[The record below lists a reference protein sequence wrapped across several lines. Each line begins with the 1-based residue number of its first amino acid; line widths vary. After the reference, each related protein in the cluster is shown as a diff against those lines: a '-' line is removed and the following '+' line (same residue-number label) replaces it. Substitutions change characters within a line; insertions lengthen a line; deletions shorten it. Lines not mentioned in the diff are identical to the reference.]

1 MRDLLLAALL
11 FYACA
16 RAVRAPWVGIVA
28 WTIVSIMN
36 PHKLS
41 WVLGQLPVAA
51 MVGGATL
58 VGIVFSRDRKRYPWR
73 RETVVLVMMMLW
85 FSLTSLL
92 APVSADAFELWKKVM
107 KIDFMILV
115 SIGVLY
121 SRRHIMALA
130 AAIAF
135 SIGFYGFKGG
145 IFTLSTGGS
154 YRVWGPE
161 GSYIEGNNEI
171 ALVLVMTIPLL
182 RFLQLNV
189 ANRWIKHFLM
199 ATQVLSAVAALG
211 TQSRGA
217 LLALASMAVMLWWR
231 GKQKFL
237 PGIGLLLVSV
247 CLIAFMPSEWSDR
260 MNTIN
265 NYDQDESAM
274 GRINAWWMAWNLAKD
289 HFFGGGFDVI
299 SAENFARYAPVAH
312 DVHAAHSIYF
322 QILGEHGFVGLL
334 LFLMLWTF
342 TWRSAG
348 QLHKLDHAKPETGW
362 LSDLGGMCQVSLV
375 GYAVGGAFLSLAYF
389 DLPYNIMA
397 LVVLGRSWHDRKGWT
412 DEVRSIPSAVRR
424 AESAA
429 GERLSVLRGR

>member
-16 RAVRAPWVGIVA
+16 HALRAPWVGIIA

-41 WVLGQLPVAA
+41 WVLDQMPVAA

-58 VGIVFSRDRKRYPWR
+58 VGIVFSRDRKPYPWR

-92 APVSADAFELWKKVM
+92 APASNDAFELWKNVM

-121 SRRHIMALA
+121 SRRHIIALA
-130 AAIAF
+130 AAMAF

-154 YRVWGPE
+154 YRVWGPD

-171 ALVLVMTIPLL
+171 ALALIVVIPLL
-182 RFLQLNV
+182 RFLQLHV
-189 ANRWIKHFLM
+189 ENRWLKHLLT

-211 TQSRGA
+211 SQSRGA
-217 LLALASMAVMLWWR
+217 LIALVSMAVMLWWR
-231 GKQKFL
+231 GRQKFL

-260 MNTIN
+260 MNTLN
-265 NYDQDESAM
+265 SYEEDGSAM

-289 HFFGGGFDVI
+289 HFFGGGFDVTTV
-299 SAENFARYAPVAH
+299 ANFARYAPVAH

-334 LFLMLWTF
+334 LFLLLWIF

-348 QLHKLDHAKPETGW
+348 RLHKEGYASPETGW
-362 LSDLGGMCQVSLV
+362 ASDLGGMCQVSLV

-412 DEVRSIPSAVRR
+412 DDVSAIPSAVRR
-424 AESAA
+424 AELVA
-429 GERLSVLRGR
+429 GERLLVLRG